1 MKRSV
6 LKRFARLF
14 APRSLRYQLLS
25 RSLLILAGL
34 LLLIGIFQYLFMQ
47 QFVFKNKAE
56 SIQSQIMSIPRE
68 AWPNMN
74 KEPQQGPR
82 RDPPMRLL
90 FFSQDSSVAFVDTD
104 GNYKLIVDP
113 PETGTTVK
121 LSQQEY
127 LEAMNMKPELNYK
140 IVQDDNG
147 VEQLVVLQP
156 IVNRGKIY
164 GLAQVNTGTAPLKD
178 VLLLQLVTFMGLSLI
193 ALIFGLLTFIP
204 VLKRTLVPLSKMVG
218 TVEKIDAGNLDERLP
233 SRQNQ
238 LEIDRLSISFNRML
252 ERLEASFEA
261 EKEAKERMRRFIAD
275 ASHELRTPL
284 TSIHGFLE
292 ILLRGAV
299 NQPEQLHKALTSM
312 YSESERINKLVQ
324 DLLMLARLDRTPTA
338 EMQTGM
344 LDEVILSMEPQL
356 LLLAGDRKV
365 SFDLQP
371 LSKCIFDQDKMK
383 QVVLNL
389 FHNAVQHTSATAGH
403 IDVSTAT
410 VSGGVQLTVRDNG
423 SGIPEE
429 HLPNLFDRFYRIDTS
444 RARKYGGAG
453 LGLSITKTII
463 DLHGGTIA
471 VESEEGKGS
480 AFHVLIPDELPAGL
494 VEHKNE

>member
-1 MKRSV
+1 MKRKF
-6 LKRFARLF
+6 LRRLARLF

-34 LLLIGIFQYLFMQ
+34 LLLIGIFQYLILQ

-74 KEPQQGPR
+74 REPQGPR
-82 RDPPMRLL
+82 KDPPMRML
-90 FFSQDSSVAFVDTD
+90 FFAPDASVAFIDTD
-104 GNYKLIVDP
+104 GNYRLIVDP
-113 PETGTTVK
+113 PETGTTIK
-121 LSQQEY
+121 LSTQEY
-127 LEAMNMKPELNYK
+127 QEALAMKSGLNYK

-156 IVNRGKIY
+156 IVNRGKTY

-178 VLLLQLVTFMGLSLI
+178 VLLLQLVTFIGLSFI
-193 ALIFGLLTFIP
+193 ALVVGLLTFIP

-233 SRQNQ
+233 GRQNQ

-324 DLLMLARLDRTPTA
+324 DLLMLARLDRTPTS
-338 EMQTGM
+338 EMQVGF
-344 LDEVILSMEPQL
+344 LDEVVHSMEPQL
-356 LLLAGDRKV
+356 RLLAGDRKV
-365 SFDLQP
+365 VFHLQP
-371 LSKCIFDQDKMK
+371 QSQCTFDQDKMK

-389 FHNAVQHTSATAGH
+389 FHNAVQHTSATSGH
-403 IDVSTAT
+403 VQVDV
-410 VSGGVQLTVRDNG
+410 VHVKGGIQLTVRDNG

-429 HLPNLFDRFYRIDTS
+429 HIPHLFDRFYRIDTS

-453 LGLSITKTII
+453 LGLSITKTIV
-463 DLHGGTIA
+463 DLHGGTIS
-471 VESEEGKGS
+471 VESNEGKGS
-480 AFHVLIPDELPAGL
+480 AFQVFIPDEPPVAIA
-494 VEHKNE
+494 EPNNE

>member
-1 MKRSV
+1 MKRGV

-74 KEPQQGPR
+74 KEQLGPR

-113 PETGTTVK
+113 PETGTTIK

-127 LEAMNMKPELNYK
+127 LDAMNMKPGLNYK

-156 IVNRGKIY
+156 IVNRGKVL

-178 VLLLQLVTFMGLSLI
+178 VLLLLLVTFIGLSLL
-193 ALIFGLLTFIP
+193 ALVFGLLTFIP

-233 SRQNQ
+233 GRQKQ

-261 EKEAKERMRRFIAD
+261 EKEARERMRRFIAD

-324 DLLMLARLDRTPTA
+324 DLLMLARLDRTPTS
-338 EMQTGM
+338 EMQEGL
-344 LDEVILSMEPQL
+344 LDEVVHSMETQL
-356 LLLAGDRKV
+356 RLLAGERKV
-365 SFDLQP
+365 SFELEPQ
-371 LSKCIFDQDKMK
+371 SKCVFDQDKMK
-383 QVVLNL
+383 QVILNL
-389 FHNAVQHTSATAGH
+389 FHNAVQHTNATTGH
-403 IDVSTAT
+403 IEI
-410 VSGGVQLTVRDNG
+410 GVGSYSKGVKLTVRDNG

-429 HLPNLFDRFYRIDTS
+429 HIPHLFDRFYRIDTS

-453 LGLSITKTII
+453 LGLSITKTIV
-463 DLHGGTIA
+463 DLHGGTIT
-471 VESEEGKGS
+471 VNSEDGRGS
-480 AFHVLIPDELPAGL
+480 AFQVWIPEHQPAEL
-494 VEHKNE
+494 VIDTNE